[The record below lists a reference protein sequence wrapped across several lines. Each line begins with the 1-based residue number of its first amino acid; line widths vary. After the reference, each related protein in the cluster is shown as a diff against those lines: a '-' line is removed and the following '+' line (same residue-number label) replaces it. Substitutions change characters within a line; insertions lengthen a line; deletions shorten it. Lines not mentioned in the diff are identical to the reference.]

1 MADRQEFRGRVDFK
15 GTTNFDGAI
24 ASTAGITATTGDVTV
39 TAGDLDV
46 VAGDIN
52 LTNGRRFW
60 SSSWYGLTVVA
71 KNDAETDA
79 GLTLVSGQLVEAAWE
94 ADAGSAVAL
103 PAATKGA
110 LCVFRIVA
118 QADGDGDAV
127 FTAAGSD
134 LFAAQTLMLPTI
146 NVADGFLGLS
156 VKPQST
162 AGTAFAGGTNVTAN
176 GSSHNKVTLSA
187 TNTNNQTNAGAEIA
201 FYCAEAGK
209 WLVSFRG
216 SEKGTGASS
225 GVLAF
230 GAV

>member
-1 MADRQEFRGRVDFK
+1 MADQKQFNGVVNFK
-15 GTTNFDGAI
+15 NTANFDGAI
-24 ASTAGITATTGDVTV
+24 QSTAGITATTGDVTV
-39 TAGDLDV
+39 TAGNLDV

-52 LTNGRRFW
+52 LTNGRRFF
-60 SSSWYGLTVVA
+60 SACYY
-71 KNDAETDA
+71 
-79 GLTLVSGQLVEAAWE
+79 GLTLVAKTDSQTNSGFSLADGQLVEAAWE
-94 ADAGSAVAL
+94 ANSSCAIAL

-118 QADGDGDAV
+118 QADGGENAV

-134 LFAAQTLMLPTI
+134 LFAAQTLMLNTI
-146 NVADGFLGLS
+146 NVADSFLGHT

-162 AGTAFAGGTNVTAN
+162 AGTAFSGGTNVTAN
-176 GSSHNKVTLSA
+176 GSSNNILTLSCPG
-187 TNTNNQTNAGAEIA
+187 TNNQTNAGAQLA

-216 SEKGTGASS
+216 SELGTGASA

-230 GAV
+230 SG